1 MGSVAGSLPSQMSFK
16 GLILSLILSIYLTL
30 PTITP
35 TMECMKVFTII
46 VENVLPR
53 LSEVVP
59 HVDDMVERE
68 HRAELLRLYDQF
80 DKFKNQEDVES
91 EENDVEN
98 ELIKLIKGPKMLRE
112 GQKFTYLGS
121 VSSRGERNEIQRMM
135 LEEMSFTS
143 SDNSQDLSGECWWSS
158 SSSSD
163 NSHDISGEGLW
174 SESSS
179 SSSNS
184 DSSL

>member
-1 MGSVAGSLPSQMSFK
+1 MSFK

-30 PTITP
+30 PNITPTITP

-158 SSSSD
+158 SSSSSSD
-163 NSHDISGEGLW
+163 NSHDLSGEGRW

>member
-1 MGSVAGSLPSQMSFK
+1 MSFK

-30 PTITP
+30 PTITL

-53 LSEVVP
+53 LSEVIP
-59 HVDDMVERE
+59 HADDLVERE
-68 HRAELLRLYDQF
+68 HRAELLRLYDQV
-80 DKFKNQEDVES
+80 DKFKNQEDVEN

-98 ELIKLIKGPKMLRE
+98 ELIKLIKGPKMLRGE
-112 GQKFTYLGS
+112 QKFTYLGS

-158 SSSSD
+158 SSSSSSD
-163 NSHDISGEGLW
+163 NSHDLSGEGLW

>member
-1 MGSVAGSLPSQMSFK
+1 MSFK
-16 GLILSLILSIYLTL
+16 GLILSLIVSIYLTL
-30 PTITP
+30 PAITP
-35 TMECMKVFTII
+35 TLECTKVFTII

-80 DKFKNQEDVES
+80 DNFKNQEDIES
-91 EENDVEN
+91 EENDAEN
-98 ELIKLIKGPKMLRE
+98 ELVKLIRGPKMMGE
-112 GQKFTYLGS
+112 GQKFTYQGS
-121 VSSRGERNEIQRMM
+121 VSFKGERNEIQRMM

-158 SSSSD
+158 SSSSSSD
-163 NSHDISGEGLW
+163 NSHDLSGEGLW

-179 SSSNS
+179 SSSNF
-184 DSSL
+184 DSSLYKHFLF